1 MRRLPAALVALT
13 AAATLALLASPAS
26 AAGGPRSF
34 TTDAG
39 TVRAGQQIKVWGKGC
54 RSQGYVR
61 IYLNGRQITNDR
73 ADRAGVF
80 VHYAE
85 VPVSTSPGEHSMKA
99 GCNGYGL
106 GSFKIV
112 IRSARFNV
120 TPRGVEA
127 GDSVTVRGNLCK
139 PGSYVTIKLGTRLIG
154 EDRANEKGNFIGGHR
169 IPEGT
174 SRGAHS
180 VSSRCHAKFV
190 GSQLIDVTPSYPAQ
204 QNLLTTD
211 RTAVPA
217 GQAVTIS
224 GTKCPTG
231 KPTASLDGQRLNL
244 AVNRSAGGKGFT
256 ATATIPANATP
267 GKHTLSAECEA
278 GSSGTTVLHVSEAAE
293 PAAAKL
299 VFGTQPPS
307 DLALWAALFSGVAVL
322 VASIGIT
329 TRRRRQP

>member
-34 TTDAG
+34 KTDAD

-61 IYLNGRQITNDR
+61 IYLNGREFTHDR

-85 VPVSTSPGEHSMKA
+85 VPISTSPGAHSMKA
-99 GCNGYGL
+99 GCNGYRL
-106 GSFKIV
+106 GSFKI
-112 IRSARFNV
+112 IILSARFNV
-120 TPRGVEA
+120 TPRSVKA
-127 GDSVTVRGNLCK
+127 GKSVTVRGNLCK
-139 PGSYVTIKLGTRLIG
+139 PGSYVTIKLGTKLIG
-154 EDRANEKGNFIGGHR
+154 EDRANNKGNFIGGHR
-169 IPEGT
+169 IPSDT
-174 SRGAHS
+174 RRGAHS
-180 VSSRCHAKFV
+180 VSARCHGKFV
-190 GSQLIDVTPSYPAQ
+190 GSQLIDVDESYPSPL
-204 QNLLTTD
+204 NLLTTD

-231 KPTASLDGQRLNL
+231 KPSATLDGQRLRL
-244 AVNRSAGGKGFT
+244 AVNRSANTKGFT
-256 ATATIPANATP
+256 ATATIPAGATP
-267 GKHTLSAECEA
+267 GKHTLAASCEA
-278 GSSGTTVLHVSEAAE
+278 GSSGTTVLHVSQAAQ

-307 DLALWAALFSGVAVL
+307 GLALWAALFAGIAVL
-322 VASIGIT
+322 VASVGIT

>member
-34 TTDAG
+34 TTDAD

-61 IYLNGRQITNDR
+61 IYLNGKEITNDR

-80 VHYAE
+80 VHYVE

-106 GSFKIV
+106 GSFKLV

-120 TPRGVEA
+120 TPRSVEA

-139 PGSYVTIKLGTRLIG
+139 PGSYVTIKLGNELIG

-169 IPEGT
+169 IPSDT
-174 SRGAHS
+174 SRKAHS
-180 VSSRCHAKFV
+180 VSARCHAKFV
-190 GSQLIDVTPSYPAQ
+190 GSQLIDVSPSYPSQ
-204 QNLLTTD
+204 ENLLTTD
-211 RTAVPA
+211 RTAVPR
-217 GQAVTIS
+217 
-224 GTKCPTG
+224 GTST
-231 KPTASLDGQRLNL
+231 
-244 AVNRSAGGKGFT
+244 
-256 ATATIPANATP
+256 
-267 GKHTLSAECEA
+267 
-278 GSSGTTVLHVSEAAE
+278 
-293 PAAAKL
+293 PAAPADEHAQWPEASTARPDSRGIRRRIRRNPTDHGSASGLL
-299 VFGTQPPS
+299 VSPDRLWRLTPVTQPQRT
-307 DLALWAALFSGVAVL
+307 FR
-322 VASIGIT
+322 GI
-329 TRRRRQP
+329 P

>member
-34 TTDAG
+34 KTDAD

-61 IYLNGRQITNDR
+61 IYLNGREVTNDR

-80 VHYAE
+80 VHYVE
-85 VPVSTSPGEHSMKA
+85 IPVSTSPGEHSMKA

-106 GSFKIV
+106 GSFTV
-112 IRSARFNV
+112 AIRSARFNV
-120 TPRGVEA
+120 TPRNPEA

-139 PGSYVTIKLGTRLIG
+139 AGSYVTIKLDNELIG
-154 EDRANEKGNFIGGHR
+154 EDRANDKGNFIGGHR
-169 IPEGT
+169 IPEDT
-174 SRGAHS
+174 SDGAHS
-180 VSSRCHAKFV
+180 VSARCHAKFV
-190 GSQLIDVTPSYPAQ
+190 GSQLIDVDDTYPAQ

-256 ATATIPANATP
+256 ATATIPASATP

-278 GSSGTTVLHVSEAAE
+278 GSSGTTLLHVSEAAE

-299 VFGTQPPS
+299 IFGTQPPS
-307 DLALWAALFSGVAVL
+307 DLALWAALFSGIAVL
-322 VASIGIT
+322 IASSGVT

>member
-34 TTDAG
+34 KTDAD

-54 RSQGYVR
+54 RTQGYVH
-61 IYLNGRQITNDR
+61 IYLDGKEVTNDR

-85 VPVSTSPGEHSMKA
+85 IPIATSPGEHSMKA

-112 IRSARFNV
+112 VRSARFNV
-120 TPRGVEA
+120 TPRNVKA
-127 GDSVTVRGNLCK
+127 GHSVTVRGNLCK
-139 PGSYVTIKLGTRLIG
+139 PGSYVTIKLDGELIG
-154 EDRANEKGNFIGGHR
+154 EDRANNKGNFIGGHR
-169 IPEGT
+169 IPSDT
-174 SRGAHS
+174 STGAHT
-180 VSSRCHAKFV
+180 VSARCHAKFV

-204 QNLLTTD
+204 ENLLTTD

-231 KPTASLDGQRLNL
+231 KPSATLDGQRLNL
-244 AVNRSAGGKGFT
+244 AVNRSGKGFT
-256 ATATIPANATP
+256 AKATIPASATP
-267 GKHTLSAECEA
+267 GKHTLSASCEA
-278 GSSGTTVLHVSEAAE
+278 GSSGTTVLHVSEAAQ

-307 DLALWAALFSGVAVL
+307 GLALWAALFSGIAVL
-322 VASIGIT
+322 VASVGIT

>member
-34 TTDAG
+34 KTDAD

-54 RSQGYVR
+54 RTQGYVH
-61 IYLNGRQITNDR
+61 IYLDGKEVTNDR

-85 VPVSTSPGEHSMKA
+85 IPIATSPGEHSMKA

-112 IRSARFNV
+112 VRSARFNV
-120 TPRGVEA
+120 TPRNVKA
-127 GDSVTVRGNLCK
+127 GHSVTVRGNLCK
-139 PGSYVTIKLGTRLIG
+139 PGSYVTIKLDGELIG
-154 EDRANEKGNFIGGHR
+154 EDRANNKGNFIGGHR
-169 IPEGT
+169 IPEDT
-174 SRGAHS
+174 SRRAHT
-180 VSSRCHAKFV
+180 VSARCHGKFV

-204 QNLLTTD
+204 ENLLTTD

-231 KPTASLDGQRLNL
+231 KPSATLDGQRLNL
-244 AVNRSAGGKGFT
+244 AVNRSGKGFT
-256 ATATIPANATP
+256 AKATIPASATP
-267 GKHTLSAECEA
+267 GKHTLSASCEA
-278 GSSGTTVLHVSEAAE
+278 GSSGTTVLHVSEAAQ

-307 DLALWAALFSGVAVL
+307 GLALWAALFSGIAVL
-322 VASIGIT
+322 VASVGIT

>member
-13 AAATLALLASPAS
+13 AATLALFASPAS

-34 TTDAG
+34 KTDAD

-61 IYLNGRQITNDR
+61 IYLDGKEITNDR

-85 VPVSTSPGEHSMKA
+85 IPIATSPGERSMKA

-120 TPRGVEA
+120 TPRNVKA
-127 GDSVTVRGNLCK
+127 GHSVTVRGNFCK
-139 PGSYVTIKLGTRLIG
+139 PGSYVTIKLDGELIG
-154 EDRANEKGNFIGGHR
+154 EDRANNKGNFIGGHR
-169 IPEGT
+169 IPEDT
-174 SRGAHS
+174 SEGAHT
-180 VSSRCHAKFV
+180 VSARCHGDFV

-204 QNLLTTD
+204 ENLLTTD

-231 KPTASLDGQRLNL
+231 KPSATLDGQRLKL
-244 AVNRSAGGKGFT
+244 AVNRSANGTGFT
-256 ATATIPANATP
+256 ATATIPAGATP
-267 GKHTLSAECEA
+267 GKHTLSASCEA
-278 GSSGTTVLHVSEAAE
+278 GSSGTTVLHVSEAAQ

-307 DLALWAALFSGVAVL
+307 DLALGAALFSGIAVL

>member
-34 TTDAG
+34 KTDAD
-39 TVRAGQQIKVWGKGC
+39 TVRAGQQVKVWGKGC
-54 RSQGYVR
+54 RSQGYVH
-61 IYLNGRQITNDR
+61 IYLDGREFTNDR

-85 VPVSTSPGEHSMKA
+85 IAIATSPGEHTMKA

-112 IRSARFNV
+112 VRSARFNV
-120 TPRGVEA
+120 TPRSVKA
-127 GDSVTVRGNLCK
+127 GHSVTVRGNLCK
-139 PGSYVTIKLGTRLIG
+139 PGSYVTIKLDGELIG
-154 EDRANEKGNFIGGHR
+154 EDRANNKGNFIGGHR
-169 IPEGT
+169 IPSDTPEGFY
-174 SRGAHS
+174 S
-180 VSSRCHAKFV
+180 VSARCHAKFV
-190 GSQLIDVTPSYPAQ
+190 GSQLIEVKPDYPAQ
-204 QNLLTTD
+204 ENLLTTD

-231 KPTASLDGQRLNL
+231 KPSATLDGQRLNL
-244 AVNRSAGGKGFT
+244 AVNRSGNGFT
-256 ATATIPANATP
+256 ATATIPAGATP
-267 GKHTLSAECEA
+267 GKHTLAASCEA
-278 GSSGTTVLHVSEAAE
+278 GSSGTTVLHVSEAAQ

-307 DLALWAALFSGVAVL
+307 GLALWAALFSGIAVL
-322 VASIGIT
+322 VASVGIT
-329 TRRRRQP
+329 TRRRRQQ

>member
-13 AAATLALLASPAS
+13 AAATLALFASPAS

-34 TTDAG
+34 KTDAD

-54 RSQGYVR
+54 RSQGYVH
-61 IYLNGRQITNDR
+61 IYLDGKEITNDR

-85 VPVSTSPGEHSMKA
+85 IPIATSPGEHTMKA

-112 IRSARFNV
+112 IRGARFNV
-120 TPRGVEA
+120 TPRSVKA
-127 GDSVTVRGNLCK
+127 GNSVTVRGNLCK
-139 PGSYVTIKLGTRLIG
+139 PGSYVTIKLATELIG
-154 EDRANEKGNFIGGHR
+154 EDRANDKGNFIGGHR
-169 IPEGT
+169 IPSDTPEGVY
-174 SRGAHS
+174 S
-180 VSSRCHAKFV
+180 VSARCHAKFV
-190 GSQLIDVTPSYPAQ
+190 GSQLTEVKPDYPAQ
-204 QNLLTTD
+204 ENLLTTD

-217 GQAVTIS
+217 GQAVTIN

-231 KPTASLDGQRLNL
+231 KPSATLDGQRLDL
-244 AVNRSAGGKGFT
+244 AVHRNGKGFT
-256 ATATIPANATP
+256 ATATIPAGATP
-267 GKHTLSAECEA
+267 GRHTLSASCEA
-278 GSSGTTVLHVSEAAE
+278 GSSGTTVLHVSEAAQ

-307 DLALWAALFSGVAVL
+307 NLALWAALFAGIAVL
-322 VASIGIT
+322 VASVGIT
-329 TRRRRQP
+329 TRRRRQQ

>member
-34 TTDAG
+34 DTDAD

-54 RSQGYVR
+54 QSRGYVR
-61 IYLNGRQITNDR
+61 IYLDGREITNDR

-80 VHYAE
+80 VHYVE
-85 VPVSTSPGEHSMKA
+85 IPISTSPGEHSMKA
-99 GCNGYGL
+99 GCNGYRL
-106 GSFKIV
+106 GTFKIV
-112 IRSARFNV
+112 VRSSRFNV
-120 TPRGVEA
+120 TPRTVEA

-139 PGSYVTIKLGTRLIG
+139 PGSYVTIRLDGELIG
-154 EDRANEKGNFIGGHR
+154 EDRANNKGNFIGGHR
-169 IPEGT
+169 IPSDT
-174 SRGAHS
+174 SEGAHR
-180 VSSRCHAKFV
+180 VSARCHGKFV
-190 GSQLIDVTPSYPAQ
+190 GSQLIDVTPSYPSQ
-204 QNLLTTD
+204 ESLLTTD

-231 KPTASLDGQRLNL
+231 KPAASLDGQRINL
-244 AVNRSAGGKGFT
+244 AVRSTQGKGFT
-256 ATATIPANATP
+256 ATATVPATATP
-267 GKHTLSAECEA
+267 GKHTLWAGCDA
-278 GSSGTTVLHVSEAAE
+278 GSEGITQLHVTEAAE

-307 DLALWAALFSGVAVL
+307 DLALWAALFSGIAVL
-322 VASIGIT
+322 VASIGIG

>member
-34 TTDAG
+34 KTDAD

-61 IYLNGRQITNDR
+61 IYLDGRQITNDR

-80 VHYAE
+80 VHYVEIPIA
-85 VPVSTSPGEHSMKA
+85 TSPGEHSMKA

-112 IRSARFNV
+112 VRSSRFNV
-120 TPRGVEA
+120 TPRSVKA
-127 GDSVTVRGNLCK
+127 GRSITVRGNLCK
-139 PGSYVTIKLGTRLIG
+139 PGSYVTIKLGTELIG
-154 EDRANEKGNFIGGHR
+154 EDRANGKGNFIGAHR
-169 IPEGT
+169 IPSDTPEGVY
-174 SRGAHS
+174 S
-180 VSSRCHAKFV
+180 VSARCHGKFV
-190 GSQLIDVTPSYPAQ
+190 GSQLIEVKPDYPAQ
-204 QNLLTTD
+204 ESLLTTD

-231 KPTASLDGQRLNL
+231 KPSATLDGQRLNL

-256 ATATIPANATP
+256 ATATIPATATP

-307 DLALWAALFSGVAVL
+307 DLALWAALFSGIAVL